1 MSVDPL
7 VWDGLIQARAN
18 PQFQPAIELEARLAR
33 DAFHALPAGH
43 RWLLRDRGR
52 FNMGLIALLLAGGG
66 AFTAQT
72 LSQICK
78 ARGIGSSG
86 RAREYVEHLLRHGL
100 VSAEPGD
107 GRWTTHRLTLGPILL
122 GHYAARLRA
131 VLQGLQL
138 FDPSVAPA
146 LELTETN
153 EFLPLCLTLAGANGD
168 SSDLAHQIYDGGLG
182 IFLER
187 DCGMLILMDLLL
199 AQPADRSRLL
209 ERAPL
214 SRYGLARDYGVS
226 RAHINKVLS
235 DAAAAGLLSLE
246 DDGGAVLFSH
256 RLSELLEL
264 HSAAIFLGLRTGI
277 GQYLASRSAAR
288 D

>member
-1 MSVDPL
+1 MSPK
-7 VWDGLIQARAN
+7 VWEGLAQARAN

-33 DAFHALPAGH
+33 DAYHALPEGH
-43 RWLLRDRGR
+43 RWLLGDRGR
-52 FNMGLIALLLAGGG
+52 FNMGLIALLLAGSD
-66 AFTAQT
+66 ALTAQN
-72 LSQICK
+72 LSQISK
-78 ARGIGSSG
+78 ARDIGSSG
-86 RAREYVEHLLRHGL
+86 RARKYVEHLLRHGL
-100 VSAEPGD
+100 VSAESGD

-122 GHYAARLRA
+122 GHYRARLRA
-131 VLQGLQL
+131 TLEGMRL
-138 FDPSVAPA
+138 FDPSVTPA
-146 LELTETN
+146 LALTETD

-168 SSDLAHQIYDGGLG
+168 NSELAHQIYADGLG

-187 DCGMLILMDLLL
+187 DCGMLILMDLML

-209 ERAPL
+209 ARAPL

-226 RAHINKVLS
+226 RAHINKMLS

-246 DDGGAVLFSH
+246 DDGGTVLFSH

-277 GQYLASRSAAR
+277 GQYMASRPAAR